1 MSGGEAYVLDEDG
14 DFASRCNPEMVGLE
28 KVVEEE
34 DTLALRRMVEDHLEL
49 TGSAN
54 ARRVIDDWDGMLPKF
69 VKVMPYDYKRVLAE
83 RALAESA

>member
-1 MSGGEAYVLDEDG
+1 MRTGTSPRAATPRWSG
-14 DFASRCNPEMVGLE
+14 SRS
-28 KVVEEE
+28 VVEEE
-34 DTLALRRMVEDHLEL
+34 DTRALRRMVEDHLEL